1 MKTVTVNIISSWDS
15 SEILFSAD
23 VDASIDERCRLRAAL
38 EIGVKAGADLVGAN
52 LVGADLAGAN
62 LVGANLAGAN
72 LVGASFAGDLK
83 LIGLRP
89 FLSIGP
95 IGLVGRTFMAWITNQ
110 GLRLR
115 AGCFF
120 GTRDE
125 FIAQL
130 ESTHGENEHAKEY
143 RAALTLIDAH
153 VEIWAPVADAPDREE
168 RAICQSQMYEA
179 ANTIEALQSENAT
192 LKADLAALRE
202 VEREKVAAWILSF
215 GFATGHGDT
224 IEDLL
229 SEAGTQIQELRAA
242 QEWVPVSERLP
253 EKNTAVDLINVE
265 RYVADDNLNEPF
277 VTDVG
282 YWNQLGYWAIRGE
295 HGMTRDAFTHW
306 RARGPLP
313 PQPAQENAEDGV

>member
-1 MKTVTVNIISSWDS
+1 MSEQQWYCPNCGPEISVTVERIHT
-15 SEILFSAD
+15 FSGPD
-23 VDASIDERCRLRAAL
+23 DYIVCTGCGETVDE
-38 EIGVKAGADLVGAN
+38 KAETPAFVL
-52 LVGADLAGAN
+52 
-62 LVGANLAGAN
+62 
-72 LVGASFAGDLK
+72 
-83 LIGLRP
+83 
-89 FLSIGP
+89 
-95 IGLVGRTFMAWITNQ
+95 
-110 GLRLR
+110 
-115 AGCFF
+115 
-120 GTRDE
+120 
-125 FIAQL
+125 
-130 ESTHGENEHAKEY
+130 
-143 RAALTLIDAH
+143 
-153 VEIWAPVADAPDREE
+153 
-168 RAICQSQMYEA
+168 
-179 ANTIEALQSENAT
+179 ALQQRIAT

-295 HGMTRDAFTHW
+295 RGMTRDAFTHW

-313 PQPAQENAEDGV
+313 PQPAHN